1 MQLEDTKGISSMK
14 DFKKFIEDLGGT
26 TTSSVVGTGDD
37 SSTVVMRK
45 KYDRKNKRKDIEKVL
60 KRITK

>member
-1 MQLEDTKGISSMK
+1 MK